1 MSGKVSIIMGVYNC
15 ENLVSESIESILSQ
29 TYKNWELIICD
40 DNSTDNTYNILELYK
55 DKYPQK
61 IILLKNEQNYGLAYS
76 LNHCLQYASGDYIAR
91 QDGDDISTKNRL
103 EKQVKFLQENK
114 EFDLVA
120 SSMTAFDESGVIG
133 IRGISIQIPT
143 HIDLPKT
150 VPFCHA
156 TIMARKYVYD
166 NLNGYTV
173 NKYTMRCEDA
183 ELWFRFFKAG
193 YKGYNLKEPLYMVRD
208 DRNAYKRRTLKSYIN
223 LIKVNFE
230 GYRLL
235 NMPINKYIYLL
246 KPIISAIVP
255 RYFMKL
261 YHRSIYSTKTINE

>member
-1 MSGKVSIIMGVYNC
+1 M
-15 ENLVSESIESILSQ
+15 
-29 TYKNWELIICD
+29 
-40 DNSTDNTYNILELYK
+40 
-55 DKYPQK
+55 KYV
-61 IILLKNEQNYGLAYS
+61 NGEF
-76 LNHCLQYASGDYIAR
+76 IAR
-91 QDGDDISTKNRL
+91 QDGDDLSSADRL
-103 EKQVKFLQENK
+103 EKQVKFLEINK

-120 SSMTAFDESGVIG
+120 SSMTAFDEKGVIG
-133 IRGISIQIPT
+133 TRGISIQIPKS
-143 HIDLPKT
+143 IDLPKT

-156 TIMARKYVYD
+156 TIMAKSYVYK

-193 YKGYNLKEPLYMVRD
+193 YKGYNLAEPLYMVRD

-223 LIKVNFE
+223 LIKVNFD

-235 NMPINKYIYLL
+235 NMPLNKYIYLL
-246 KPIISAIVP
+246 KPILSAITP

-261 YHRSIYSTKTINE
+261 YHKKIYSNKINLETK